1 MEGPVS
7 SAPVVTNATVATKG
21 LQYAMYL
28 FSTPEESCNCGSCMY
43 ILVMDVNVIVMNK
56 IVIYDCGIQRV

>member
-21 LQYAMYL
+21 LQYAKYL
-28 FSTPEESCNCGSCMY
+28 FSAPEESCKCGSCMY